1 MKLRILLPDRIFADI
16 GGVSR
21 IVAESVDGAFGL
33 LPRRLDCA
41 VALAPGILLYETEAD
56 GEVCVAVDQGVL
68 VKAGA
73 EVRVSVRNAM
83 AGTDLGSLR
92 EAVDREFLA
101 LDAQEKT
108 LRDALNKLE
117 GALARRLADFSHD

>member
-1 MKLRILLPDRIFADI
+1 MKLKILLPDRIFADI

-41 VALAPGILLYETEAD
+41 VALAPGILLYETDAD

-73 EVRVSVRNAM
+73 EVRVSVRSAM
-83 AGTDLGSLR
+83 AGADLGSLR

-117 GALARRLADFSHD
+117 GTLVRRLAEFSHD